1 MLFRAGAPRK
11 AARIWAGAMRFCT
24 DRRGIAAIE
33 FAFIA
38 PILLVMYFATMEV
51 SQAIEAS
58 KKVSRVGAM
67 VADLV
72 TQQDSITKEQLDAIM
87 DISQTTLQPYNRSR
101 PTITITAIEISN
113 DSALKATVV
122 WSRKLSNGVYS
133 AGAAKNTTT
142 TVPAAMKTAGAF
154 LIRVESGLEYKPMIT
169 WAASGKETL
178 GLVSS
183 FDNISMGETYY
194 PHNRM
199 SAKILCGNC

>member
-11 AARIWAGAMRFCT
+11 MAKVWAGALRFCA

-38 PILLVMYFATMEV
+38 PMLLVMYFVTMEV

-58 KKVSRVGAM
+58 KKVGRVGSM

-101 PTITITAIEISN
+101 PTIIVTAIEISN
-113 DSALKATVV
+113 DAALKATVL
-122 WSRKLSNGVYS
+122 WSRKLANGAYG
-133 AGAAKNTTT
+133 AGAAKKTTT
-142 TVPAAMKTAGAF
+142 TVPAAMKIGRGVPDPGRKRSRLQADHH
-154 LIRVESGLEYKPMIT
+154 
-169 WAASGKETL
+169 L
-178 GLVSS
+178 G
-183 FDNISMGETYY
+183 GERQGNARPRRPPSTTYRWVR
-194 PHNRM
+194 PTTRTP
-199 SAKILCGNC
+199 A